1 MAQFERKPSCW
12 ECDMK
17 TCKYGHPLP
26 EGKKAGSKCGSARS
40 EAWRKRVEAAWY
52 APVYRELA
60 MKPWRIE
67 A

>member
-1 MAQFERKPSCW
+1 
-12 ECDMK
+12 MK

-26 EGKKAGSKCGSARS
+26 EGKKTCSKCGSARS
-40 EAWRKRVEAAWY
+40 EAWRKRVEATWY

-60 MKPWRIE
+60 THPWRVE